1 MMTACPEC
9 KEVRHGDLPAA
20 SLCGH
25 KGYRVAEG
33 RLEALMGAGY
43 RQVRITPIGPEDA
56 LDLEGSWQLTYVEGE
71 RPGVSWIS
79 SDQGVKLW
87 LTAGQ
92 GRAVVQAITYPVG
105 AA

>member
-33 RLEALMGAGY
+33 RLEALMGAVVELGLLTG
-43 RQVRITPIGPEDA
+43 ISTPGIDTIYALTRLLDKTMREDH
-56 LDLEGSWQLTYVEGE
+56 G
-71 RPGVSWIS
+71 
-79 SDQGVKLW
+79 
-87 LTAGQ
+87 
-92 GRAVVQAITYPVG
+92 AVQMRSIA
-105 AA
+105 